1 MKAATLSLLGLI
13 ASPALATAQQA
24 PAADAWTRE
33 KCVRYERAWNELLPS
48 IGPEGVTADFIRGNE
63 DFIAAGCSNGADACP
78 KSDKDF
84 ELANALTITAMNFG
98 TASTFLPF
106 VCREG

>member
-1 MKAATLSLLGLI
+1 MRVAALAALGLVT
-13 ASPALATAQQA
+13 SPALAAAQQA

-48 IGPEGVTADFIRGNE
+48 IGPEGVTMAFIRGNE

-78 KSDKDF
+78 TSDKDF

-106 VCREG
+106 VCRKG